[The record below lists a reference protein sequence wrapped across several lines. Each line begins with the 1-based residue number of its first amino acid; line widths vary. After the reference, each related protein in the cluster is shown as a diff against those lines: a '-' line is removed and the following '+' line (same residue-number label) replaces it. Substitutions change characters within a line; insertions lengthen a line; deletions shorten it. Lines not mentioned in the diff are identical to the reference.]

1 MADMDP
7 ILEIANFQMAENENR
22 IRTYEE
28 RVRKREPKG
37 EEMVHLIS
45 RCCCARHP
53 VASWWPRLPL
63 SFSIYLIQIIDE
75 RRCTREIE
83 SFARQLLPL
92 PEADAAGTLPLQHL
106 FASPLGNRISY
117 SARRSS
123 SFTHFYP
130 STRSYTRLSEACA
143 CPFLVSSLTPSGC
156 NYQVV
161 RNVISFQQLD
171 FFPLTSANIDF
182 KSSQ

>member
-1 MADMDP
+1 MK
-7 ILEIANFQMAENENR
+7 IEYV
-22 IRTYEE
+22 RTRKE
-28 RVRKREPKG
+28 RERESPKERRWSISSRVAAVRATQL
-37 EEMVHLIS
+37 HLGG
-45 RCCCARHP
+45 A
-53 VASWWPRLPL
+53 L

-106 FASPLGNRISY
+106 FASTLSNRISY